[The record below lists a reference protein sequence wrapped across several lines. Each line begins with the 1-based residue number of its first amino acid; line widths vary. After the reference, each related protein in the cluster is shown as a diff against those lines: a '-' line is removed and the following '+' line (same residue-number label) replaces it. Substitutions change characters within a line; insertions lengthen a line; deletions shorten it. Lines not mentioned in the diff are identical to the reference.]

1 MSSSDTT
8 PVPNDAAIGVQATG
22 GADYRKYLI
31 DLLSSI
37 QQAQVA
43 LQRWDAAAFERAVAE
58 QQRIC
63 DLLQQVEPSPADREA
78 SILVVQVRAAL
89 RSYRLLVDRGTR
101 WCRTLSSIL
110 GETATQPSVSLRSE
124 L

>member
-8 PVPNDAAIGVQATG
+8 G
-22 GADYRKYLI
+22 GSDYRKYLL

-37 QQAQVA
+37 QTAQLA
-43 LQRWDAAAFERAVAE
+43 LGRWDAPAFERAVAE

-63 DLLQQVEPSPADREA
+63 DLLRQTAPSDADREA
-78 SILVVQVRAAL
+78 SILASQVRAAL
-89 RSYRLLVDRGTR
+89 RSYRLVVERGTL
-101 WCRTLSSIL
+101 WCRTLNRIL
-110 GETATQPSVSLRSE
+110 GEATAQPSVNLRSE